1 MNRDEMATEL
11 LLRENIRRSIRAV
24 KTKKLQEQKERILSE
39 AMLRKLIR
47 SILFEAA
54 VPDEVPN
61 RSTGINVLEEL
72 LKKIIPVLEADFK
85 SLTSDEEQR
94 GSFRAHVLNAIKNIL
109 TVADTND
116 DVTVISKPEADL
128 DEEIDV
134 KVSDGSP
141 DDDRFIDIE
150 PEKEMDPKD
159 EFSKGLE
166 GSDLDQTGRNVAFN
180 SFKKIEQNILDSY
193 ELLDNEKDAKIFYD
207 YLLTNVKLYFDK
219 FEDELSGSVPD
230 ITTPEY
236 EKAQEDAE
244 EPTED
249 TEL

>member
-11 LLRENIRRSIRAV
+11 LLRENIRRSIKAV

-39 AMLRKLIR
+39 TMLRKLIR
-47 SILFEAA
+47 SILSEAA

-72 LKKIIPVLEADFK
+72 LKKIIPVLEED
-85 SLTSDEEQR
+85 
-94 GSFRAHVLNAIKNIL
+94 
-109 TVADTND
+109 
-116 DVTVISKPEADL
+116 
-128 DEEIDV
+128 IDV
-134 KVSDGSP
+134 KVSDDNP
-141 DDDRFIDIE
+141 EDDRFIDIE

-159 EFSKGLE
+159 DFSKGLE
-166 GSDLDQTGRNVAFN
+166 GSNLDQTGRNVAFN

-236 EKAQEDAE
+236 EEAQLDTE
-244 EPTED
+244 EPVED